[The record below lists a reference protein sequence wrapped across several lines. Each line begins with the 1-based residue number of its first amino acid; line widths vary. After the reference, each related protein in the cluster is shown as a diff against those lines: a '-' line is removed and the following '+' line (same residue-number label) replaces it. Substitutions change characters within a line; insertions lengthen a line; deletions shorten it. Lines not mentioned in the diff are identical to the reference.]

1 MHTVLHI
8 PICTH
13 QKLIVYVMYRE
24 VTFANNLMDF
34 ITGFNITVETI
45 KEIFPELS
53 YKLDNLFYDAK
64 SYAEAYLSKSPWW
77 LHTIGTT
84 RLQGFP
90 PNKVQNWNCMGTYWL
105 LTEPISLMFIYQGII
120 IQNHASHKAHPVI

>member
-1 MHTVLHI
+1 
-8 PICTH
+8 
-13 QKLIVYVMYRE
+13 MYRE

-64 SYAEAYLSKSPWW
+64 SYAEAYLSK
-77 LHTIGTT
+77 
-84 RLQGFP
+84 QGFILSFLFGWGYVGGVDKCK
-90 PNKVQNWNCMGTYWL
+90 KVG
-105 LTEPISLMFIYQGII
+105 GI
-120 IQNHASHKAHPVI
+120 KPE